1 MYNPQ
6 HNIGHEP
13 KFLGP
18 KEYVDTV
25 VVLEARVCDDVLHRL
40 VESFHT
46 TIAYLLKK
54 KLITRE

>member
-6 HNIGHEP
+6 HIIGHEP

-18 KEYVDTV
+18 NEYIDAV

-46 TIAYLLKK
+46 IAYLLKK
-54 KLITRE
+54 LITRE